1 LDDATIHTLIQRLEF
16 RGQDHTFSGWLDGY
30 LEHVELPAVAQVL
43 VLGCGTAEGTFNAVI
58 ARTLL
63 SDVEDPLALLQE
75 AARVAN
81 LMKKSGDLGIRDEKI
96 P

>member
-1 LDDATIHTLIQRLEF
+1 M
-16 RGQDHTFSGWLDGY
+16 
-30 LEHVELPAVAQVL
+30 AQVL

-63 SDVEDPLALLQE
+63 SDVEDPLAILQE